1 MFHPLPIEEWGFL
14 YVKKTEFL
22 ALGILLGGLKEA
34 FDRMKFI
41 IGRPIEQELK
51 EENLKGQIE
60 KFIDENSP

>member
-41 IGRPIEQELK
+41 IGRPIE
-51 EENLKGQIE
+51 
-60 KFIDENSP
+60 